1 MKFILIDN
9 SIIDVGGHHYEYAM
23 HVLRAAEKAGYTPIL
38 ATNRRFKANDQSPW
52 RIYPVYKYGFW
63 FRLAE
68 PLWYRLAKKFSS
80 AIQRSL
86 FSLKIKL
93 IFSTMGFFASI
104 RNQMGEYLRRQI
116 PNISFAVVFY
126 ALAWYGYRIVH
137 SFLVFLWSIFPFQ
150 DYLRRLFGRLKAF
163 IRVIFSPIIL
173 LFRSPDWMSRWL
185 ADYLKMRQFGKDTWC
200 LFRQVRLE
208 NGDIV
213 FIPTLS
219 HVEMLGLLRY
229 LKKDPGST
237 QATWHLLFRRNLY
250 SGREPDYAAQ
260 DEALRPIR
268 NAFFQF
274 LENLPTHKVYFYT
287 DTEELTA
294 QYNRLLGVK
303 RFKTLPIPHTYPPL
317 ECLQSDRRPLR
328 VIYVGD
334 ARAEKGYHHL
344 PRIVQDL
351 WADYVETGKVIFVF
365 QSNYNTPEGEPEA
378 IVARSQLECYP
389 KDKVILVK
397 EPLSSEEYWKLLSSG
412 DINLLLYDRD
422 NYYARSSGIF
432 IESLALGVPVIVP
445 AGTWMARQLA
455 DEIYRYHVSL
465 MQKMEILKFR
475 RGDELRWRRHG
486 QLELNPML
494 NGELTFG
501 GADAKAFCWLA
512 VPKGATHLLVF
523 FKILTSNAFVEVLVD
538 QLDKNNNR
546 KRANAVI
553 LSHGVKENFASTLV
567 PLERDIVLIWLGFC
581 NAFSNLTTIISNV
594 QIAFLRSDAFS
605 QKCPLSV
612 VGLIYNH
619 PDEISDCVREMVDH
633 YEHYRA
639 TAQKFARKVYQRH
652 CADELIKE
660 IVSTKLSDVPM
671 ENGGQGNE
679 SKGSHRWGI

>member
-1 MKFILIDN
+1 
-9 SIIDVGGHHYEYAM
+9 
-23 HVLRAAEKAGYTPIL
+23 
-38 ATNRRFKANDQSPW
+38 
-52 RIYPVYKYGFW
+52 
-63 FRLAE
+63 
-68 PLWYRLAKKFSS
+68 
-80 AIQRSL
+80 
-86 FSLKIKL
+86 
-93 IFSTMGFFASI
+93 
-104 RNQMGEYLRRQI
+104 
-116 PNISFAVVFY
+116 
-126 ALAWYGYRIVH
+126 
-137 SFLVFLWSIFPFQ
+137 
-150 DYLRRLFGRLKAF
+150 
-163 IRVIFSPIIL
+163 
-173 LFRSPDWMSRWL
+173 MSRWL
-185 ADYLKMRQFGKDTWC
+185 ADYLKMRQFGKDTWR

-219 HVEMLGLLRY
+219 HVEMLGLLHY
-229 LKKDPGST
+229 LKKDPSST

-317 ECLQSDRRPLR
+317 ECLHSDRRPLR

-351 WADYVETGKVIFVF
+351 WADYVETGKVVFIF

-475 RGDELRWRRHG
+475 REDELRWRRHG
-486 QLELNPML
+486 QPELNPML

-512 VPKGATHLLVF
+512 VPKGATHLLVSF
-523 FKILTSNAFVEVLVD
+523 RIITSKAFVEVYVAQID
-538 QLDKNNNR
+538 NNNKT
-546 KRANAVI
+546 KRANSLIVT
-553 LSHGVKENFASTLV
+553 HGVDKKFASALV
-567 PLERDIVLIWLGFC
+567 LLERDIVKIWLAFS
-581 NAFSNLTTIISNV
+581 NAFSNLITIISNV

-605 QKCPLSV
+605 QKCPLSA

-639 TAQKFARKVYQRH
+639 TAQEFARKVYQRH
-652 CADELIKE
+652 CADELVKE
-660 IVSTKLSDVPM
+660 IASPKLSDVPM
-671 ENGGQGNE
+671 EN
-679 SKGSHRWGI
+679 WGAGK

>member
-1 MKFILIDN
+1 MVATSKVTGKKFILIDN

-68 PLWYRLAKKFSS
+68 PLWYRLYKKFSS
-80 AIQRSL
+80 TIQGSL
-86 FSLKIKL
+86 FSLMIKL
-93 IFSTMGFFASI
+93 IFSNVGFFMSI
-104 RNQMGEYLRRQI
+104 RNQMGEYLRRQTPKI
-116 PNISFAVVFY
+116 PFAVVFY

-303 RFKTLPIPHTYPPL
+303 RFRTLPIPHTYPPL

-512 VPKGATHLLVF
+512 VPKGATHLLMF
-523 FKILTSNAFVEVLVD
+523 FKILTSKAFVEVFVD
-538 QLDKNNNR
+538 QFDKNHRRNKSNSII
-546 KRANAVI
+546 VG
-553 LSHGVKENFASTLV
+553 HGTEGNSASLLI
-567 PLERDIVLIWLGFC
+567 PLEKEVVKLRLVLLSAFC
-581 NAFSNLTTIISNV
+581 DLTTSISDIR
-594 QIAFLRSDAFS
+594 IAFLRS
-605 QKCPLSV
+605 QGRCPLAA
-612 VGLIYNH
+612 VGVIYSS
-619 PDEISDCVREMVDH
+619 PDEISDLLREMLENYDH
-633 YEHYRA
+633 YKA
-639 TAQKFARKVYQRH
+639 TARNFAIKIYEKHNAEQLIR
-652 CADELIKE
+652 ELIVNAGK
-660 IVSTKLSDVPM
+660 VTGVAL
-671 ENGGQGNE
+671 
-679 SKGSHRWGI
+679 